1 MRQISATYK
10 AFAVKWM
17 QFLASAA
24 VCLNPMGVLADSM
37 TAEDIYTHVLPSIV
51 TLKVRNSSGDTFT
64 GTAFLAMAQDVAVT
78 AWHVVQ
84 DAVEVTALFSDGER
98 TPVIGVIDRD
108 ELRDLA
114 LISLKTGQRP
124 LIKLEPAQPR
134 IGSKLYVIGAP
145 RGFGFSIADGLLSQV
160 QLVDGIQQYQVSC
173 PFSTGNSGS
182 PILNNQAEVIGTASW
197 TKLHAQNLNFAIPA
211 AMIAQMNPHQPA
223 TPWLQVPL
231 AVPQVQPQPQSTSV
245 TDRPQDTAS
254 DWKAL
259 GAALRAAAGQTVTV
273 IVRRPDEPER
283 SFSFVVPPDAK

>member
-1 MRQISATYK
+1 MQILAT
-10 AFAVKWM
+10 
-17 QFLASAA
+17 AA
-24 VCLNPMGVLADSM
+24 VCWNPMGVLADSM

-64 GTAFLAMAQDVAVT
+64 GSAFLAMAQDVAVT

-98 TPVIGVIDRD
+98 SPVAGVIDRD

-114 LISLKTGQRP
+114 IISLKSGDRP
-124 LIKLEPAQPR
+124 LIKLEPTQPR

-160 QLVDGIQQYQVSC
+160 QQVDGIQQYQVSC

-182 PILNNQAEVIGTASW
+182 PILNSQAQVIGTASW

-211 AMIAQMNPHQPA
+211 AMIARMNPHQPP
-223 TPWLQVPL
+223 TPWLHIPL
-231 AVPQVQPQPQSTSV
+231 AAPHLETRPQSTSV
-245 TDRPQDTAS
+245 TDKPQETAG

-259 GAALRAAAGQTVTV
+259 GAALREAAGQPVTV
-273 IVRRPDEPER
+273 IVRRPNEPER
-283 SFSFVVPPDAK
+283 SFSFVVPPGGK